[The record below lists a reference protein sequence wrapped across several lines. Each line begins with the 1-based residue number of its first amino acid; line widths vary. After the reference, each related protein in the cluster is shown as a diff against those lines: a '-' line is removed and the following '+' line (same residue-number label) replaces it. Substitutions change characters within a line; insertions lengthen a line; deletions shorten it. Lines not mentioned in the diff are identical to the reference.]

1 MSRKVA
7 KAFSDSF
14 GTPGTMLGLLYLFSS
29 GFGTLSTLSSPLKS
43 TVKVGLLNEFVPIE
57 LVSLLRTK
65 FYQV

>member
-43 TVKVGLLNEFVPIE
+43 TEKVGPLN
-57 LVSLLRTK
+57 LCDG
-65 FYQV
+65 